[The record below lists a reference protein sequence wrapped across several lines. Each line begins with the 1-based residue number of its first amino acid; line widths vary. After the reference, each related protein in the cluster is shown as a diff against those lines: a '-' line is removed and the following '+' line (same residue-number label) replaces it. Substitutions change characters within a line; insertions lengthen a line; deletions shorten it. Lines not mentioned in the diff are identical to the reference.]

1 MTLFSERYK
10 YVTHNEALIREDFPK
25 EIANGVCS
33 CFDYYGKAYN
43 QLEERTITLTWF
55 LSRSLCI
62 HVNVMHP
69 MAII

>member
-10 YVTHNEALIREDFPK
+10 YVTPNEALIREDFPK
-25 EIANGVCS
+25 EIANG
-33 CFDYYGKAYN
+33 DGKAYN